1 MSTLAE
7 RVKQGAEE
15 AAAEE
20 AAELARIAAIEKGE
34 QPVKAEQPKDEGKPA
49 DQPATPENPPQPVKA
64 EQADEL
70 AQLRADLE
78 RERLAREAAEQKY
91 RTADGML
98 RKKEDTRD
106 EEIRALR
113 EQIKALADRQAQ
125 EPQKPK
131 EKAYLKHLTPEERQ
145 AIGEGG
151 TEPLEI
157 RGARGEIESTAE
169 QLRQEFEA
177 KLKANAEQARK
188 QFNDELAQRS
198 AAEQAKATSARLLDA
213 VEKLAPG
220 FRSDDSDASS
230 KWQDFL
236 RLPDPDS
243 VIGATY
249 GDRGAALFNAG
260 NAKGVAQLYAEYQA
274 LNPSGSRAAKLESQV
289 KPDTSHAQIKP
300 KPANAPA
307 EHTME
312 EYSEFYRDLT
322 RGKIK
327 PNADGTP
334 RTRQQ
339 IAALQAELDDWYY
352 KQQQTGGR

>member
-1 MSTLAE
+1 VSTLAE

-49 DQPATPENPPQPVKA
+49 DQHATPENPPQPVKA

-70 AQLRADLE
+70 AQLKADLE

-131 EKAYLKHLTPEERQ
+131 EPGKLRLLNADERQ
-145 AIGEGG
+145 AVGENGQ
-151 TEPLEI
+151 EPLEYRMAKGDI
-157 RGARGEIESTAE
+157 DATAD

-177 KLKANAEQARK
+177 KLKAQAEQARK
-188 QFNDELAQRS
+188 QFNDELTQR
-198 AAEQAKATSARLLDA
+198 AATEQAKATNARLLDA

-220 FRSDDSDASS
+220 FLADDSSVTS

-260 NAKGVAQLYAEYQA
+260 NAKGVAQLYAEYLA

-289 KPDTSHAQIKP
+289 KPDTSHAQGKP
-300 KPANAPA
+300 KPANAPV

-322 RGKIK
+322 RGKVK

-352 KQQQTGGR
+352 KQQLGGR